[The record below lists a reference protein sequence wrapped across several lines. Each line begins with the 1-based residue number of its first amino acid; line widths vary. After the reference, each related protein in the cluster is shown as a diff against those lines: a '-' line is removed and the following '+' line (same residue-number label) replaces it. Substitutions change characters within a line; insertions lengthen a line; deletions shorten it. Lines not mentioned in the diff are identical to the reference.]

1 MSGAKTFLLDT
12 NVVLHATREKSAVGS
27 AIDAQFG
34 LSASRFRPA
43 ICEVTVAELTAFALA
58 GWGEKR
64 IALLK
69 REIKR
74 CLVIPIS
81 TPGVHERWAEIQSV
95 AKKNGVVIGHNDL
108 WIAAVAFV
116 AGFTVLTTDGDFG
129 KLRRLGLVDA
139 ILLNAQTGARLI

>member
-1 MSGAKTFLLDT
+1 M
-12 NVVLHATREKSAVGS
+12 
-27 AIDAQFG
+27 
-34 LSASRFRPA
+34 
-43 ICEVTVAELTAFALA
+43 AELTAFALA